1 MNEYILCGSLATL
14 FSVVTGFFSY
24 MNLTWNWQNT
34 SAANKFGHEMDNIMG
49 KMMGIPH
56 FSKLEGIMMG
66 MGTIGLWM
74 SWSNDPVYQF
84 FCVLLQCAILMYF
97 MICLVYF
104 IIIQQAVP
112 LCMGIIAF
120 VGGIIFWRFMSFLD
134 KTVYAARLFIFL
146 VCLITIWLR
155 VAVKMVLSAKT
166 MTLEIKKFKQT
177 EQFCKDNPNFVWE
190 YGKDAPKGFTLK

>member
-34 SAANKFGHEMDNIMG
+34 SAANKFGHEMDSVMG
-49 KMMGIPH
+49 KMLGIPH

-112 LCMGIIAF
+112 LCIGIITF
-120 VGGIIFWRFMSFLD
+120 VGGIIFWRYTRFLN
-134 KTVYAARLFIFL
+134 KAVYAEQLYIFL
-146 VCLITIWLR
+146 VCLMAIWLI

-166 MTLEIKKFKQT
+166 MTSNIKKFQQT
-177 EQFCKDNPNFVWE
+177 EKFCKDQPSFVWE
-190 YGKDAPKGFTLK
+190 FGEDAPKGFILK

>member
-1 MNEYILCGSLATL
+1 
-14 FSVVTGFFSY
+14 
-24 MNLTWNWQNT
+24 
-34 SAANKFGHEMDNIMG
+34 MG
-49 KMMGIPH
+49 KMLGIPH

-104 IIIQQAVP
+104 IIVQQAVP
-112 LCMGIIAF
+112 LCIGIITF
-120 VGGIIFWRFMSFLD
+120 VGGIIFWRYTSFLN
-134 KTVYAARLFIFL
+134 KAIYADQLYIFL
-146 VCLITIWLR
+146 VCLMAIWLI

-166 MTLEIKKFKQT
+166 MTSNIKKFQQT
-177 EQFCKDNPNFVWE
+177 EKFCKDQPSFVWE
-190 YGKDAPKGFTLK
+190 FGEDAPKGFILKWNK